1 MHTERMELHKDK
13 MEKINRHKD
22 IGTLFETKEQRRK
35 REMVQRLALINT
47 ANLKNNYGNDF
58 TEYLKLF

>member
-1 MHTERMELHKDK
+1 MHKDK
-13 MEKINRHKD
+13 MEKIYRHKD
-22 IGTLFETKEQRRK
+22 IGALFETKEQGRK
-35 REMVQRLALINT
+35 REMVQRLAFINT